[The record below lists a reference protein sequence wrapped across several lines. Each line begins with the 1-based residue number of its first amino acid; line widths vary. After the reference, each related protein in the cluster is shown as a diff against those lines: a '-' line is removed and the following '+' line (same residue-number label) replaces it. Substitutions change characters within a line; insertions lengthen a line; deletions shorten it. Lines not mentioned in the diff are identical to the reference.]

1 MAFDNAA
8 FVLRFPEFQNIA
20 SATITKTI
28 GEADRQVDAAVWGE
42 TYEDGVY
49 YLTAHYLASRNVA
62 IGEMV
67 GAVSRGGATGLKST
81 QYGAT
86 YLEMRASLTATTG
99 FSFGI

>member
-1 MAFDNAA
+1 MAIDTAA

-20 SATITKTI
+20 TTTVSKTI
-28 GEADRQVDAAVWGE
+28 AEAERQIDATVWGE
-42 TYEDGVY
+42 TYEDGVS

-86 YLEMRASLTATTG
+86 YLDMRGSLTSTTG
-99 FSFGI
+99 FFFGM

>member
-1 MAFDNAA
+1 MAIDNAA

-20 SATITKTI
+20 SATVSKTI
-28 GEADRQVDAAVWGE
+28 AEAERQVSQKVWGE
-42 TYEDGVY
+42 TYDDGVS

-67 GAVSRGGATGLKST
+67 GAVSRGGGTGLKST

-86 YLEMRASLTATTG
+86 YLEMRASLTDTTG
-99 FSFGI
+99 FSFGV